1 MNKKKKRIAYL
12 IIILVGIVSFGLFI
26 LFLGNDE
33 RFDFVPFVIGSA
45 VAFAC
50 FAVKHTGVKPIEW
63 KGNVKKKDLQESQE
77 NNTED
82 G

>member
-1 MNKKKKRIAYL
+1 MSKKKKRIAYL
-12 IIILVGIVSFGLFI
+12 IIILVGMFSFGLFI

-50 FAVKHTGVKPIEW
+50 CGVKYYGNSEAEEW
-63 KGNVKKKDLQESQE
+63 YGNVNVIEKD
-77 NNTED
+77 D
-82 G
+82 D